1 MPPIDPA
8 TANARPPP
16 APGADPAAGATAA
29 YAETGTTD
37 EDPGPNPRAVV
48 RPPRAAPA
56 GKQSAP
62 GKSQSQLVSRRRDE
76 RGTRSITARSWKSKT
91 APRTDDETPRP
102 WPSSTP
108 FRSALI
114 ALTCSRTR
122 KRPARIVDLL
132 AKAGDR
138 LDAAVNIHTTGQGDP
153 ADVVFLSYEAMF
165 SCVRALVYA
174 KGYREFGL
182 RCLLLACDGLYVRTG
197 QLDAEHL
204 RKFELAQR
212 LKMSPAEAVEASSA
226 FVKRTLELL
235 GQ

>member
-1 MPPIDPA
+1 M
-8 TANARPPP
+8 
-16 APGADPAAGATAA
+16 
-29 YAETGTTD
+29 
-37 EDPGPNPRAVV
+37 
-48 RPPRAAPA
+48 
-56 GKQSAP
+56 
-62 GKSQSQLVSRRRDE
+62 
-76 RGTRSITARSWKSKT
+76 
-91 APRTDDETPRP
+91 
-102 WPSSTP
+102 
-108 FRSALI
+108 
-114 ALTCSRTR
+114 
-122 KRPARIVDLL
+122 L

-138 LDAAVNIHTTGQGDP
+138 LDGAVNIHTTGQGDP

-204 RKFELAQR
+204 RKFEQVQR